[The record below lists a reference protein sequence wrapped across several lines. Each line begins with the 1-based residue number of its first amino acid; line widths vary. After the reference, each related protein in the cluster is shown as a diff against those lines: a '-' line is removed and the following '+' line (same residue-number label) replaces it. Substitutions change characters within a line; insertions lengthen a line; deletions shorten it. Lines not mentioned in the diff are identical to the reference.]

1 MVNEEVVVNLFL
13 GNDNKFKLR
22 KHKNRPAGALSP
34 QAGVLC
40 AFMLYERFSTAWRAA
55 LNTALYFCFSEA
67 RQAM

>member
-1 MVNEEVVVNLFL
+1 MIFSL
-13 GNDNKFKLR
+13 GKFQFEKTQT
-22 KHKNRPAGALSP
+22 PACRSSSP